1 MRDFMSIIYSNYTN
15 ITNMTLFNYLKTGN
29 PVYDA
34 IISTILISCLGY
46 LINYTYENQLDK
58 YIFKL
63 SWDDIKCIIYRKNAV
78 ILEGKRSSVIS
89 GYSLAHNISSLYTD
103 RFKAMVN
110 YIINNIEKIDSI
122 YKIKEIHSN
131 FQSSDESENK
141 KKNLDL
147 YMVCQDKHFEIDNDI
162 FVKIQLELEEHR
174 DDKEKLNSKTD
185 KITITIY
192 SFKYSTNY
200 LKNYIDDITEKHLQ
214 TIKNN
219 RKNQNFIYKLDK
231 VKLEDD
237 ESVYSCWREYLFES
251 ARTFNNMFF
260 DGKQELLEKIDFFL
274 ENKDWYYKKG
284 IPYTLGIGL
293 HGPPGTGKTCLI
305 KSLANYKGRH
315 GNLLRRH
322 VIFISLKMFKTKRQL
337 DQFFFEKTYNTN
349 NEKGSITFD
358 KKIIV
363 FEDIDCI
370 GDIVLERKFKKN
382 NKRNNYLQ
390 ISKENVIQNICQM
403 NDNNNNN
410 NNNNNIVQLPC
421 IDNEQPITLDDIL
434 NLWDGIIETP
444 GRILIISSNHYDKL
458 DSALIRP
465 GRIDI
470 SLELRNVS
478 HNVISELYFNFFET
492 KIREKDLK
500 KIKEYFYSPAE
511 IVNIYLD
518 NKTEDEFI
526 KRLIQ
531 NKKL

>member
-1 MRDFMSIIYSNYTN
+1 
-15 ITNMTLFNYLKTGN
+15 MTLFNYLKTGN

-34 IISTILISCLGY
+34 IISTIIISFIGY

-58 YIFKL
+58 FLLKM
-63 SWDDIKCIIYRKNAV
+63 SWDDIKCIFYRKNS
-78 ILEGKRSSVIS
+78 IIIEGKRSSIVS
-89 GYSLAHNISSLYTD
+89 GYSLAHNVSATYSD
-103 RFKAMVN
+103 RFKAIVN
-110 YIINNIEKIDSI
+110 NIVNNIEKIGSI
-122 YKIKEIHSN
+122 YKIKEMHSN
-131 FQSSDESENK
+131 FQSSTDGEDK
-141 KKNLDL
+141 RKNLDIF
-147 YMVCQDKHFEIDNDI
+147 MVFQDKHFQIVDDIYVKAQMEQEEFRDEKDN
-162 FVKIQLELEEHR
+162 V
-174 DDKEKLNSKTD
+174 NSKTD

-192 SFKYSTNY
+192 SFKYSINY
-200 LKNYIDDITEKHLQ
+200 LKSYLDNITEKYLSS
-214 TIKNN
+214 IKNN
-219 RKNQNFIYKLDK
+219 RINQNFIYKLDK
-231 VKLEDD
+231 VKLE
-237 ESVYSCWREYLFES
+237 ESETVYSCWREYTFES

-260 DGKQELLEKIDFFL
+260 DGKKELLEKIDFFL

-284 IPYTLGIGL
+284 IPYSLGIGL

-315 GNLLRRH
+315 GNLSRRH

-337 DQFFFEKTYNTN
+337 DQFFFENTYNTN

-382 NKRNNYLQ
+382 NKRNNSLQ
-390 ISKENVIQNICQM
+390 ISEENIKMEDVIQNIRQM
-403 NDNNNNN
+403 NDNN
-410 NNNNNIVQLPC
+410 NNNNNIVQLP
-421 IDNEQPITLDDIL
+421 DMYYEPPITLDDIL

-470 SLELRNVS
+470 SLELRNAS
-478 HNVISELYFNFFET
+478 HNIISELYFNFFET
-492 KIREKDLK
+492 NIREKDLK

-518 NKTEDEFI
+518 NKTEDKFI
-526 KRLIQ
+526 KRLMQ
-531 NKKL
+531 NKKP